1 MYTLDSMLKWVKNTM
16 AEGFVLV
23 SYNLNKVYFKYE
35 DIPTG
40 VSWDGFLYH
49 PTDKK
54 KVVFRVTVY
63 SKENGATY
71 KKLSKF
77 DAKGILAEMLENYD
91 AIAAGTYKSKAQINA
106 EKEAERRAKR
116 NAKEEAKQSD
126 CKTFSVDF
134 FNHDELLNVLTEIA
148 DRLCNG
154 QYSDLVVND
163 TFTLEYRTQ
172 YKSENK
178 PYEVI
183 CRNYHH
189 EYEDKYGDLWEDLMD
204 RIDSEILHYYLYN
217 SGYKNIPSALE
228 TFQKDKDWVEKY
240 VAYKKSSS
248 TLTEND
254 IYVYD
259 TLLLFS
265 NTLELD
271 GDFYKRKYMFCCS
284 HSQMSSLLR
293 DYFLHYSS
301 TNTILKDIQELKDE
315 LYYQEHK
322 EEIDKQRAEEA
333 ARKKAEEERKAAE
346 EAARKKAERDELLKQ
361 TFSIEFDD
369 DAHIDAYTKSSFIGI
384 SCPFLKG
391 RVVFHVNNCPVPK
404 KAYTGKVDT
413 PPELQQ
419 LIIALAKRAV
429 RNYICNDTEIGR
441 GGVSTN
447 KFYEDGQVYHK
458 NDIHFN
464 KFNLIMWERIL
475 KLEKE
480 KYGWDTKDCFS
491 VDWDFYEA
499 YKALKEFGPVKL
511 SGEK

>member
-23 SYNLNKVYFKYE
+23 TYNLNKVYFKYE

-71 KKLSKF
+71 KKLSKY

-134 FNHDELLNVLTEIA
+134 FNHDELLKALTEIA
-148 DRLCNG
+148 ERLCNG
-154 QYSDLVVND
+154 QYSDLTVND
-163 TFTLEYRTQ
+163 TFTLKYRTQ

-183 CRNYHH
+183 LGKGSFDYD
-189 EYEDKYGDLWEDLMD
+189 DKYGDLWEDLMD
-204 RIDSEILHYYLYN
+204 RIDTEILSSYFWGSQYSNEPAVIERIQKKKTWLEQYL
-217 SGYKNIPSALE
+217 E
-228 TFQKDKDWVEKY
+228 
-240 VAYKKSSS
+240 YKKKENQK
-248 TLTEND
+248 LTEND
-254 IYVYD
+254 LYVFD
-259 TLLLFS
+259 TFLLYYK
-265 NTLELD
+265 TVELD
-271 GDFYKRKYMFCCS
+271 GDTYKRKYSSCR
-284 HSQMSSLLR
+284 QMTTLLK
-293 DYFLHYSS
+293 DYFIHYSS
-301 TNTILKDIQELKDE
+301 TTTILKDIQELKDE

-333 ARKKAEEERKAAE
+333 AKKKAEEERKAAE

-361 TFSIEFDD
+361 TFSIEFDN
-369 DAHIDAYTKSSFIGI
+369 DAIIDAYTKSAYIGI
-384 SCPFLKG
+384 SCPFLKD
-391 RVVFHVNNCPVPK
+391 RKSFVVHKCPVPK
-404 KAYTGKVDT
+404 GSYTGKVDT

-429 RNYICNDTEIGR
+429 KNSICNDTKVGR
-441 GGVSTN
+441 GEVPTN
-447 KFYEDGQVYHK
+447 DIFEDGQKYHK
-458 NDIHFN
+458 TDINFN
-464 KFNLIMWERIL
+464 KFNLILWERIL

-480 KYGWDTKDCFS
+480 DHSWKLDGCFS
-491 VDWDFYEA
+491 VEWDFYEA

>member
-1 MYTLDSMLKWVKNTM
+1 MYTLNSMLKWVKDTM

-23 SYNLNKVYFKYE
+23 TYNLNKVYFKYE

-54 KVVFRVTVY
+54 KVVFRVTIY

-106 EKEAERRAKR
+106 EKEAEREAKR
-116 NAKEEAKQSD
+116 KAKEASKQSD
-126 CKTFSVDF
+126 CKTISVDF
-134 FNHDELLNVLTEIA
+134 FNHDELLKALTEIA
-148 DRLCNG
+148 ERLCNG
-154 QYSDLVVND
+154 QYSDLNVND

-178 PYEVI
+178 PYDVTI
-183 CRNYHH
+183 RGFHK

-204 RIDSEILHYYLYN
+204 RIDQEILRVYLN
-217 SGYKNIPSALE
+217 SSGYKNEPSSIERA
-228 TFQKDKDWVEKY
+228 QKDKVWLEQY
-240 VAYKKSSS
+240 VAYKKDGAK
-248 TLTEND
+248 LTEND
-254 IYVYD
+254 LYVYD
-259 TLLLFS
+259 MLLLYN
-265 NTLELD
+265 NTVELV
-271 GDFYKRKYMFCCS
+271 GDTFKKKYYSCR
-284 HSQMSSLLR
+284 QMDLLLTN
-293 DYFLHYSS
+293 YFLHYTSKE
-301 TNTILKDIQELKDE
+301 NLLKYIKDLKDE
-315 LYYQEHK
+315 FYYQEHK

-361 TFSIEFDD
+361 TFSIEFDN
-369 DAHIDAYTKSSFIGI
+369 DAEIDAYTKSAYIGI

-391 RVVFHVNNCPVPK
+391 RKSFVVHKCPVPK
-404 KAYTGKVDT
+404 GSYTGKVNT

-429 RNYICNDTEIGR
+429 KNSICNDTKVGR
-441 GGVSTN
+441 GEVSTN
-447 KFYEDGQVYHK
+447 TIFEDGEKYHK
-458 NDIHFN
+458 TDINFN
-464 KFNLIMWERIL
+464 KFNLILWERIL

-480 KYGWDTKDCFS
+480 DHGWKLDGCFS

-511 SGEK
+511 KEEK

>member
-23 SYNLNKVYFKYE
+23 TYNLNKVYFKYE

-54 KVVFRVTVY
+54 KCVFRVTVY
-63 SKENGATY
+63 GKENGATY
-71 KKLSKF
+71 KKLSKY
-77 DAKGILAEMLENYD
+77 DARGILAEMLENYD

-106 EKEAERRAKR
+106 EKEAERAAKR
-116 NAKEEAKQSD
+116 NAKEAARQSD
-126 CKTFSVDF
+126 CKTISVDF
-134 FNHDELLNVLTEIA
+134 FNHDELLKALTEIA
-148 DRLCNG
+148 ERLCNG
-154 QYSDLVVND
+154 QYSDLIVNE

-178 PYEVI
+178 PYEVT
-183 CRNYHH
+183 CRNIHK

-204 RIDSEILHYYLYN
+204 RIDQEILSVYYRS
-217 SGYKNIPSALE
+217 SGYKNEPSDIELA
-228 TFQKDKDWVEKY
+228 QKDKAWLEQY
-240 VAYKKSSS
+240 VAYKKQGSK
-248 TLTEND
+248 LTEND
-254 IYVYD
+254 LYVYD
-259 TLLLFS
+259 MLLLYNNDVELVGDTFKKKYYS
-265 NTLELD
+265 CGPMNT
-271 GDFYKRKYMFCCS
+271 
-284 HSQMSSLLR
+284 LLR
-293 DYFLHYSS
+293 DYFLQYSS
-301 TNTILKDIQELKDE
+301 TNTLLKDIQELKDE

-361 TFSIEFDD
+361 TFSIEFDN
-369 DAHIDAYTKSSFIGI
+369 DAIIDAYTKSAYIGI
-384 SCPFLKG
+384 SCPFLKD
-391 RVVFHVNNCPVPK
+391 RKSFVVHKCPVPK
-404 KAYTGKVDT
+404 GSYTGKVDT

-429 RNYICNDTEIGR
+429 KNSICNDTKVGR
-441 GGVSTN
+441 GEVPTN
-447 KFYEDGQVYHK
+447 TIFEDGQKYNK
-458 NDIHFN
+458 TDINFK
-464 KFNLIMWERIL
+464 KFNLILWERIV

-480 KYGWDTKDCFS
+480 NHGWKLDGCFC
-491 VDWDFYEA
+491 VDWDFFEA

-511 SGEK
+511 KGE

>member
-23 SYNLNKVYFKYE
+23 TYNLNKVYFKYE

-54 KVVFRVTVY
+54 KCVFRVTVY
-63 SKENGATY
+63 GKENGATY
-71 KKLSKF
+71 KKLSKY
-77 DAKGILAEMLENYD
+77 DARGILAEMLENYD

-106 EKEAERRAKR
+106 EKEAERAAKR
-116 NAKEEAKQSD
+116 NAKEAARQSD
-126 CKTFSVDF
+126 CKTISVDF
-134 FNHDELLNVLTEIA
+134 FNHDELLKALTEIA
-148 DRLCNG
+148 ERLCNG
-154 QYSDLVVND
+154 QYSDLIVNE

-178 PYEVI
+178 PYEVT
-183 CRNYHH
+183 CRSFHK

-204 RIDSEILHYYLYN
+204 RIDQEILNVYYRS
-217 SGYKNIPSALE
+217 SGYKNEPSEIELA
-228 TFQKDKDWVEKY
+228 QKDKVWLDQY
-240 VAYKKSSS
+240 VAYKKQESK
-248 TLTEND
+248 LTEND
-254 IYVYD
+254 LYVYD
-259 TLLLFS
+259 MLLLYN
-265 NTLELD
+265 NTVELV
-271 GDFYKRKYMFCCS
+271 GDTFKRKYYNCGPMNT
-284 HSQMSSLLR
+284 LLR
-293 DYFLHYSS
+293 DYFLQYSS
-301 TNTILKDIQELKDE
+301 TDTLLKDIQGLKDE

-361 TFSIEFDD
+361 TFSIEFDN
-369 DAHIDAYTKSSFIGI
+369 DADIDAYTKCSFIGI
-384 SCPFLKG
+384 TCPFLKG
-391 RVVFHVNNCPVPK
+391 RVVFHVNKCPVPK
-404 KAYTGKVDT
+404 GSYTGKVNT

-429 RNYICNDTEIGR
+429 KNSICNDTKVGR
-441 GGVSTN
+441 GEVSTN
-447 KFYEDGQVYHK
+447 TIFEDGQKYNK
-458 NDIHFN
+458 TDINFN
-464 KFNLIMWERIL
+464 KFNLILWERIL

-480 KYGWDTKDCFS
+480 HHSWKLDGCFS
-491 VDWDFYEA
+491 VDWDFFEA

-511 SGEK
+511 KGE

>member
-1 MYTLDSMLKWVKNTM
+1 MYTLSSMLKWVKDTM

-23 SYNLNKVYFKYE
+23 TYNLKKVYFKYD

-63 SKENGATY
+63 GKENGATY
-71 KKLSKF
+71 KKLSKY
-77 DAKGILAEMLENYD
+77 DAKGVLAEMLENYD
-91 AIAAGTYKSKAQINA
+91 AIAAGTYKSKAEINA
-106 EKEAERRAKR
+106 EKEAERVAKR
-116 NAKEEAKQSD
+116 KAKEASKQAD
-126 CKTFSVDF
+126 CKTFNVDF
-134 FNHDELLNVLTEIA
+134 FNHDELLAALTEIA
-148 DRLCNG
+148 ERLCNG
-154 QYSDLVVND
+154 QYSDLNVND
-163 TFTLEYRTQ
+163 IVKLEYRTD

-178 PYEVI
+178 PYVVF
-183 CRNYHH
+183 CGKLHF

-204 RIDSEILHYYLYN
+204 RIETEVLSVYLN
-217 SGYKNIPSALE
+217 GSGYGNEPSKIEKN
-228 TFQKDKDWVEKY
+228 QKRREWLNKY
-240 VAYKKSSS
+240 LAYKKENPK
-248 TLTEND
+248 LTEND
-254 IYVYD
+254 LYVFD
-259 TLLLFS
+259 TFLLYY
-265 NTLELD
+265 NTVELE
-271 GDFYKRKYMFCCS
+271 GDLYKRKYYSCW
-284 HSQMSSLLR
+284 QMTKLLR
-293 DYFLHYSS
+293 DYFLHYTS
-301 TNTILKDIQELKDE
+301 TSDILKDIQELKDE

-333 ARKKAEEERKAAE
+333 AKKKAEEERKAAE

-361 TFSIEFDD
+361 TFSIEFDN
-369 DAHIDAYTKSSFIGI
+369 DAIIDAYTKSAYIGI
-384 SCPFLKG
+384 SCPFLKD
-391 RVVFHVNNCPVPK
+391 RKSFVVHKCPVPK
-404 KAYTGKVDT
+404 GSYTGKVDT

-480 KYGWDTKDCFS
+480 EYGWDTKDCFS
-491 VDWDFYEA
+491 VEWDFYEA

>member
-1 MYTLDSMLKWVKNTM
+1 MYSLDSMLKWVKNTM

-23 SYNLNKVYFKYE
+23 SYKLDKVYFKYD

-63 SKENGATY
+63 SQENGANY
-71 KKLSKF
+71 KKLSKY
-77 DAKGILAEMLENYD
+77 DAKGVLAEMLENYD

-106 EKEAERRAKR
+106 EKEAEREAKR
-116 NAKEEAKQSD
+116 NAKEAARQSD
-126 CKTFSVDF
+126 CKSFSVDF
-134 FNHDELLNVLTEIA
+134 FNHDELLKVLTEIA
-148 DRLCNG
+148 ERLCKG
-154 QYSDLVVND
+154 QYSDLNVND

-178 PYEVI
+178 PYDVTI
-183 CRNYHH
+183 RRFHK

-204 RIDSEILHYYLYN
+204 RIDQEILNVYYRS
-217 SGYKNIPSALE
+217 SGYKNEPSAIELA
-228 TFQKDKDWVEKY
+228 QKDKVWLEHY
-240 VAYKKSSS
+240 VAYKKQGSK
-248 TLTEND
+248 LTEND
-254 IYVYD
+254 LYVYD
-259 TLLLFS
+259 MLLLYN
-265 NTLELD
+265 NTVELV
-271 GDFYKRKYMFCCS
+271 GDTFKKKYFNCGPMNT
-284 HSQMSSLLR
+284 LLR
-293 DYFLHYSS
+293 DYFLQYSS
-301 TNTILKDIQELKDE
+301 TDTLLKDIQGLKDE

-346 EAARKKAERDELLKQ
+346 EAAKKKAERDELLKQ
-361 TFSIEFDD
+361 TFSIEFDN
-369 DAHIDAYTKSSFIGI
+369 DAIIDAYTKSAYIGI
-384 SCPFLKG
+384 SCPFLKD
-391 RVVFHVNNCPVPK
+391 RKSFVVHKCPVPK
-404 KAYTGKVDT
+404 GSYTGKVNT

-429 RNYICNDTEIGR
+429 KNSICNDTKVGR
-441 GGVSTN
+441 GEVSTN
-447 KFYEDGQVYHK
+447 TIFEDGQKYNK
-458 NDIHFN
+458 TDINFN
-464 KFNLIMWERIL
+464 KFNLILWERIL

-480 KYGWDTKDCFS
+480 DHGWKLDGCFS

-511 SGEK
+511 KGE